1 MGRYDSVSAQMEDLL
16 DEVNLEV
23 RQVTEES
30 IDASSKAAVKK
41 LRENSPKRKGDYA
54 KGWAVKK
61 EDKLTRVVYN
71 KTHYQL
77 THLLENGHV
86 VKNQHGEYGR
96 VNGEKHI
103 EPVEEWAAN
112 DVVERIERGL

>member
-1 MGRYDSVSAQMEDLL
+1 MDMYDSVSVQMEELL
-16 DEVNLEV
+16 DEINLEV
-23 RQVTEES
+23 RQVAEEA
-30 IDASSKAAVKK
+30 IDASSKAAAKM
-41 LRENSPKRKGDYA
+41 LRGNSPKRKGGYA

-61 EDKLTRVVYN
+61 EGKLTRVVYN

-86 VKNQHGEYGR
+86 IKNQYGEYGR

-103 EPVEEWAAN
+103 KPVEEWAAN